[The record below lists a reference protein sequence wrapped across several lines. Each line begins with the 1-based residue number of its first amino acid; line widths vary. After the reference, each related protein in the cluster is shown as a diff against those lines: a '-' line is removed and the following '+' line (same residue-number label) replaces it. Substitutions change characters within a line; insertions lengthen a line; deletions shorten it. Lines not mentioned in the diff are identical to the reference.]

1 MTQITAL
8 VILALAF
15 GFVLMTAVIV
25 RLADR
30 IPFFASPVETVET
43 VRVVTAL
50 AKASRQN
57 GELEAILS
65 SARRAGIDV
74 ELVRA
79 SSANM
84 PSEVMTG
91 FLVERLRRRAKL
103 DVLEYSERADGAYLM
118 IGIGGEDALRF
129 RTTLRAVVFPAL
141 TFPMLSGLS
150 LIALLVAVLTGYAA
164 RWIVS
169 PLSSFADAAHTFGR
183 TAEIQSALPERG
195 PREVAQ
201 VARALNEM
209 RDRIGTLLRD
219 RTRMLAAISHD
230 LRTPLTRLRLRAERI
245 VDASL
250 RHAILGDIENIRA
263 MLNGTL
269 EYLRAEAR
277 SESFLPVDLGSVLQT
292 IADQFS
298 DMRYDVRY
306 EGPARLAC
314 ILRPNAMTR
323 AITNIVEN
331 GLKAGSFVRISLAAQ
346 DDVLAVDITDDGPGI
361 PADLRDKVFEPFF
374 KCDTAR
380 SAASNEGFGLG
391 LSIAREIVR
400 THDGT
405 IELGDAS
412 PHGLLVR
419 ICIPEHR
426 PSEVASFPRPER
438 ASAKRARA
446 PGRMPLT

>member
-1 MTQITAL
+1 MRRLARWLPQTLMSQITAL
-8 VILALAF
+8 VVLALAL
-15 GFVLMTAVIV
+15 GFALMTLVIV

-30 IPFFASPVETVET
+30 NPSFARPFETVET

-50 AKASRQN
+50 AKSSRDN
-57 GELEAILS
+57 GTLDEILAA
-65 SARRAGIDV
+65 ARRAGIDV
-74 ELVRA
+74 EIVRA
-79 SSANM
+79 HNTTP
-84 PSEVMTG
+84 PSDVPADL
-91 FLVERLRRRAKL
+91 LVERLRRRAKL
-103 DVLEYSERADGAYLM
+103 DVVGYSERADGAHM
-118 IGIGGEDALRF
+118 TIGIGGEDALRF
-129 RTTLRAVVFPAL
+129 HTALPPAAFPPL

-150 LIALLVAVLTGYAA
+150 LLAVLLAILTGYAT

-183 TAEIQSALPERG
+183 TAEIQPMLPERG

-209 RDRIGTLLRD
+209 RDRIGTLLHD

-245 VDASL
+245 ADIDL
-250 RHAILGDIENIRA
+250 RHSILGDIERIRA

-277 SESFLPVDLGSVLQT
+277 SESLLPVDLASVMQT

-298 DMRYDVRY
+298 DMHHDVRY
-306 EGPARLAC
+306 VGPTRFAC
-314 ILRPNAMTR
+314 VLRSNAMAR

-331 GLKAGSFVRISLAAQ
+331 GLKAGTFVRIALAAQ
-346 DDVLAVDITDDGPGI
+346 DGVLAIDITDDGPGI
-361 PADLRDKVFEPFF
+361 PADLREKVFEPFF

-380 SAASNEGFGLG
+380 SAASSEGFGLG

-400 THDGT
+400 SHHGS
-405 IELGDAS
+405 IELGDAPS
-412 PHGLLVR
+412 HGLLVR
-419 ICIPEHR
+419 IRLPELR
-426 PSEVASFPRPER
+426 PSEGVRIGDTVASI
-438 ASAKRARA
+438 
-446 PGRMPLT
+446 

>member
-1 MTQITAL
+1 MRRIARWLPQTLTSQITAL
-8 VILALAF
+8 VILALAL
-15 GFVLMTAVIV
+15 GFVLMTSVIV

-30 IPFFASPVETVET
+30 TTSFARPFETVET

-50 AKASRQN
+50 AKSSRDN
-57 GELEAILS
+57 GTLDAILAA
-65 SARRAGIDV
+65 ARRAGIDV
-74 ELVRA
+74 EFVHTHVT
-79 SSANM
+79 NP
-84 PSEVMTG
+84 PSDVPTD
-91 FLVERLRRRAKL
+91 FLVERLRRAKL
-103 DVLEYSERADGAYLM
+103 DVVGYSERADGTHM
-118 IGIGGEDALRF
+118 TIGIGGEDALQF
-129 RTTLRAVVFPAL
+129 RTASSPAAFPPL

-150 LIALLVAVLTGYAA
+150 LLVVLLVILTGYAT

-183 TAEIQSALPERG
+183 TAEIQPVLPERG

-245 VDASL
+245 ADVEL
-250 RHAILGDIENIRA
+250 RHSILGDIERMRA

-269 EYLRAEAR
+269 EYLRAEAH
-277 SESFLPVDLGSVLQT
+277 SETLLPVDLASVMQT
-292 IADQFS
+292 VADQFS
-298 DMRYDVRY
+298 DMHHDVRY
-306 EGPARLAC
+306 DGPTRLVC
-314 ILRPNAMTR
+314 VLRPNAMAR

-331 GLKAGSFVRISLAAQ
+331 GLKAGTLVRIALTARDGGHAI
-346 DDVLAVDITDDGPGI
+346 DITDDGPGI
-361 PADLRDKVFEPFF
+361 PADLREKVFEPFF

-380 SAASNEGFGLG
+380 SAVNSEGFGLG

-400 THDGT
+400 SHRGS
-405 IELGDAS
+405 IELGDAR

-419 ICIPEHR
+419 IRFPELSPYEGLR
-426 PSEVASFPRPER
+426 IMDTAASI
-438 ASAKRARA
+438 
-446 PGRMPLT
+446 